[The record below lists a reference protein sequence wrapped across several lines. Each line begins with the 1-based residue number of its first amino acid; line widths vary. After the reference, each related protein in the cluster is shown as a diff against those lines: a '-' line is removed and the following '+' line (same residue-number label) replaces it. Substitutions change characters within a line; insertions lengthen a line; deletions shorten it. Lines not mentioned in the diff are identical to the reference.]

1 MMARRRVTVWVVL
14 VVLALLAAVGPVAA
28 QGGPRTYQVR
38 RGDTWTSTATRLGVP
53 MCALVLANG
62 HRRCSSVYRASA
74 ALMVGQ
80 TLDVP
85 R

>member
-1 MMARRRVTVWVVL
+1 MKVVFVVVL
-14 VVLALLAAVGPVAA
+14 MLAMLVTPAAA
-28 QGGPRTYQVR
+28 QDGPSQYWVR
-38 RGDTWTSTATRLGVP
+38 RGDTWTSVSTLLGVP
-53 MCALVLANG
+53 MCRLVLANG

-80 TLDVP
+80 TLEVP

>member
-1 MMARRRVTVWVVL
+1 MRTRRRVVMWVVL
-14 VVLALLAAVGPVAA
+14 VVLALLAAVGPAAA
-28 QGGPRTYQVR
+28 QGGPGTYQVR
-38 RGDTWTSTATRLGVP
+38 RGDTWTATARRLGVP
-53 MCALVLANG
+53 ICALVLANG

-74 ALMVGQ
+74 ALQVGQ